1 MPNKSK
7 LPLQLHYEQRRHV
20 QYFRPPHLGLP
31 ISSLVLKY
39 ITIELNTHA
48 CFVLFLRSIRHKN
61 LRKC

>member
-7 LPLQLHYEQRRHV
+7 LPLQLHYERRRHV

-48 CFVLFLRSIRHKN
+48 CFVLF
-61 LRKC
+61 